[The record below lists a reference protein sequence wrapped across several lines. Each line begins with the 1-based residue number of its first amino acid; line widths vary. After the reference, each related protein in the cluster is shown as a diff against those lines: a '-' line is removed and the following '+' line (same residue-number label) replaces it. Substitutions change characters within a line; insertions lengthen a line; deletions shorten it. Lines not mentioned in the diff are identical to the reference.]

1 MSKTVIGM
9 DIGGTNLRG
18 ALVTPEGRILKQ
30 LKIASDADD
39 GIDAVVDNI
48 ARLVGELSREGGV
61 SGVGIGIAGV
71 IDSRAGVITQ
81 APNIANVV
89 NYPIRDNLAKKLGG
103 DINIA
108 IENDA
113 NCAALGEWWMGAGRD
128 AASIVM
134 ITLGTGVGGGII
146 LDGKLWSGADGMG
159 GEVGHMTIYPDGALC
174 NCGNYGCL
182 ESCASAT
189 AVRRMVK
196 ETLAEPEVETILRD
210 IAPKTD
216 PDDMPEVVMSAALK
230 GDAASIRIWEKFGVA
245 LGIGMASL
253 VNILNVEMIVIGGGV
268 ARAWDMFIGPAKA
281 ELKKRGLRAPAER
294 VRVERARLDGDE
306 GILGAAYLALGGR

>member
-1 MSKTVIGM
+1 MGKTVIGM

-18 ALVTPEGRILKQ
+18 ALVTPEGRILRQ
-30 LKIASDADD
+30 LKIASGAHD

-48 ARLVGELSREGGV
+48 AKLVDELGEGGV

-81 APNIANVV
+81 APNIANVT
-89 NYPIRDNLAKKLGG
+89 NYPIRDNLVRKLGSG
-103 DINIA
+103 TNVIV
-108 IENDA
+108 ENDA
-113 NCAALGEWWMGAGRD
+113 NCAALGEWWTGAGKD

-159 GEVGHMTIYPDGALC
+159 GEVGHMTVYPDGALC

-182 ESCASAT
+182 ESYASAT
-189 AVRRMVK
+189 AVRRMVR
-196 ETLAEPEVETILRD
+196 ETLANTEVKTVLRD
-210 IAPKTD
+210 TVPEAD
-216 PDDMPEVVMSAALK
+216 PDDIPEVVMKAALE
-230 GDAASIRIWEKFGVA
+230 GDAASIDIWERFGVA

-253 VNILNVEMIVIGGGV
+253 VNILNVEMIVLGGGV
-268 ARAWDMFIGPAKA
+268 ARAWDMFIGPARA

-294 VRVERARLDGDE
+294 VVIERARLNGDE

>member
-1 MSKTVIGM
+1 MIGM

-30 LKIASDADD
+30 LKIASGAHD
-39 GIDAVVDNI
+39 GIDAVVNNI
-48 ARLVGELSREGGV
+48 AKLVDELGEGGV

-71 IDSRAGVITQ
+71 IDSKSGVITQ
-81 APNIANVV
+81 APNIANVT
-89 NYPIRDNLAKKLGG
+89 NYPIRDNLVRKLGSG
-103 DINIA
+103 VGVIV
-108 IENDA
+108 ENDA
-113 NCAALGEWWMGAGRD
+113 NCAALGEWWTGAGKD

-146 LDGKLWSGADGMG
+146 LGGKLWSGADGMG
-159 GEVGHMTIYPDGALC
+159 GEVGHMTVYPDGALC

-182 ESCASAT
+182 ESYASAT

-196 ETLAEPEVETILRD
+196 EALAKPEVKTVLRD
-210 IAPKTD
+210 RVLETD
-216 PDDMPEVVMSAALK
+216 PDDIPEVVMKAALE
-230 GDAASIRIWEKFGVA
+230 GDAASIDIWERFGVA

-253 VNILNVEMIVIGGGV
+253 VNILNVEMIVLGGGV
-268 ARAWDMFIGPAKA
+268 AKAWDMFIGPART

-294 VRVERARLDGDE
+294 VVIERARLNGDE

>member
-1 MSKTVIGM
+1 MDKTVIGM

-18 ALVTPEGRILKQ
+18 ALVTPEGRIVRQ

-48 ARLVGELSREGGV
+48 ARLVSELGREGDV
-61 SGVGIGIAGV
+61 SGVGVGIAGV

-89 NYPIRDNLAKKLGG
+89 NYPIRDNLVKKLGG

-146 LDGKLWSGADGMG
+146 LGGKLWSGADGMG

-216 PDDMPEVVMSAALK
+216 PDDMPEAVMSAALK
-230 GDAASIRIWEKFGVA
+230 GDAASIRIWERFGVA

-281 ELKKRGLRAPAER
+281 ELKKRGLRAPTER

-306 GILGAAYLALGGR
+306 GILGAAYLVLGGR

>member
-1 MSKTVIGM
+1 MGKTVIGM

-18 ALVTPEGRILKQ
+18 ALVTPEGRILRQ
-30 LKIASDADD
+30 LKIASEAHD

-48 ARLVGELSREGGV
+48 AKLVDELGEGGV

-71 IDSRAGVITQ
+71 IDSKSGVITQ
-81 APNIANVV
+81 APNIANVT
-89 NYPIRDNLAKKLGG
+89 NYPIRDNLVRKLGSG
-103 DINIA
+103 TNVIV
-108 IENDA
+108 ENDA
-113 NCAALGEWWMGAGRD
+113 NCAALGEWWTGAGKD
-128 AASIVM
+128 ISSLVM

-146 LDGKLWSGADGMG
+146 LGGKLWSGADGMG
-159 GEVGHMTIYPDGALC
+159 GEVGHMTVYPDGALC

-182 ESCASAT
+182 ESYASAT

-196 ETLAEPEVETILRD
+196 EALAKAEVKTVLRD
-210 IAPKTD
+210 RVPETD
-216 PDDMPEVVMSAALK
+216 PDDIPEAVMKAALE
-230 GDAASIRIWEKFGVA
+230 GDAASIDIWERFGVA

-253 VNILNVEMIVIGGGV
+253 VNILNVEMIVLGGGV
-268 ARAWDMFIGPAKA
+268 ARAWDMFIGPARA

-294 VRVERARLDGDE
+294 VVIERAKLNGDE

>member
-30 LKIASDADD
+30 LRIASDADD

-48 ARLVGELSREGGV
+48 ARLVSELSREGGV

-89 NYPIRDNLAKKLGG
+89 NYPIRDNLVKRLGSG
-103 DINIA
+103 INVA

-128 AASIVM
+128 VSSIVM

-159 GEVGHMTIYPDGALC
+159 GEVGHMTIYPDGAL
-174 NCGNYGCL
+174 
-182 ESCASAT
+182 
-189 AVRRMVK
+189 
-196 ETLAEPEVETILRD
+196 
-210 IAPKTD
+210 
-216 PDDMPEVVMSAALK
+216 
-230 GDAASIRIWEKFGVA
+230 
-245 LGIGMASL
+245 
-253 VNILNVEMIVIGGGV
+253 
-268 ARAWDMFIGPAKA
+268 
-281 ELKKRGLRAPAER
+281 
-294 VRVERARLDGDE
+294 
-306 GILGAAYLALGGR
+306 

>member
-1 MSKTVIGM
+1 MIGM

-18 ALVTPEGRILKQ
+18 ALVTPEGRILRQ
-30 LKIASDADD
+30 LKIASGAHD
-39 GIDAVVDNI
+39 GIDAVVENI
-48 ARLVGELSREGGV
+48 AKLVDELGEGGV

-71 IDSRAGVITQ
+71 IDSKSGVITQ

-89 NYPIRDNLAKKLGG
+89 NYPIRDNLVRKLGSG
-103 DINIA
+103 VGVIV
-108 IENDA
+108 ENDA
-113 NCAALGEWWMGAGRD
+113 NCAALGEWWIGAGKD

-159 GEVGHMTIYPDGALC
+159 GEVGHMTVYPDGALC

-182 ESCASAT
+182 ESYASAT
-189 AVRRMVK
+189 AVRRMVR
-196 ETLAEPEVETILRD
+196 ETLAKTEVKTVLRD
-210 IAPKTD
+210 RVPETD
-216 PDDMPEVVMSAALK
+216 PDDIPEVVMKAALE
-230 GDAASIRIWEKFGVA
+230 GDAASIDIWERFGVA

-253 VNILNVEMIVIGGGV
+253 VNILNVEMIVLGGGV
-268 ARAWDMFIGPAKA
+268 ARAWDMFIGPARA

-294 VRVERARLDGDE
+294 VVIERARLNGDE

>member
-1 MSKTVIGM
+1 MGKTVIGM

-18 ALVTPEGRILKQ
+18 ALVTPEGRILRH
-30 LKIASDADD
+30 LKIASGAHD
-39 GIDAVVDNI
+39 GIDAVVENI
-48 ARLVGELSREGGV
+48 AKLVDELGEGGV

-71 IDSRAGVITQ
+71 IDSKSGVITQ
-81 APNIANVV
+81 APNIANVT
-89 NYPIRDNLAKKLGG
+89 NYPIRDNLVRKLGSG
-103 DINIA
+103 VGVIV
-108 IENDA
+108 ENDA
-113 NCAALGEWWMGAGRD
+113 NCAALGEWWTGAGKD

-159 GEVGHMTIYPDGALC
+159 GEVGHMTVYPDGALC

-182 ESCASAT
+182 ESYASAT
-189 AVRRMVK
+189 AVRRMVR
-196 ETLAEPEVETILRD
+196 ETLAKPEVKTVLRD
-210 IAPKTD
+210 RVPETD
-216 PDDMPEVVMSAALK
+216 PDDIPEVVMKAALE
-230 GDAASIRIWEKFGVA
+230 GDAASIDIWERFGVA

-253 VNILNVEMIVIGGGV
+253 VNILNVEMIVLGGGV
-268 ARAWDMFIGPAKA
+268 ARAWDMFIGPARA

-294 VRVERARLDGDE
+294 VVIERAKLNGDE

>member
-1 MSKTVIGM
+1 MGKTVIGM

-18 ALVTPEGRILKQ
+18 ALVTPEGRILRQ
-30 LKIASDADD
+30 LKIASEAHD

-48 ARLVGELSREGGV
+48 AKLVDELGEGGV

-71 IDSRAGVITQ
+71 IDSKSGVITQ
-81 APNIANVV
+81 APNIANVT
-89 NYPIRDNLAKKLGG
+89 NYPIRDNLVRKLGSG
-103 DINIA
+103 TNVIV
-108 IENDA
+108 ENDA
-113 NCAALGEWWMGAGRD
+113 NCAALGEWWTGAGKD
-128 AASIVM
+128 ISSLVM

-159 GEVGHMTIYPDGALC
+159 GEVGHMTVYPDGALC

-182 ESCASAT
+182 ESYASAT

-196 ETLAEPEVETILRD
+196 ETLAKTEVKTVLRD
-210 IAPKTD
+210 RVPETD
-216 PDDMPEVVMSAALK
+216 PDDIPEVVMKAALE
-230 GDAASIRIWEKFGVA
+230 GDAASIDIWERFGVA

-253 VNILNVEMIVIGGGV
+253 VNILNVEMIVLGGGV
-268 ARAWDMFIGPAKA
+268 ARAWDMFIGPARA
-281 ELKKRGLRAPAER
+281 ELKKRSLRAPAER
-294 VRVERARLDGDE
+294 VVIERARLNGDE

>member
-1 MSKTVIGM
+1 MGKTVIGM

-18 ALVTPEGRILKQ
+18 ALVTPEGRILRQ
-30 LKIASDADD
+30 LKIASGAHD

-48 ARLVGELSREGGV
+48 AKLVDELGEGGV
-61 SGVGIGIAGV
+61 TGVGIGIAGV
-71 IDSRAGVITQ
+71 IDSKSGVITQ
-81 APNIANVV
+81 APNIANVT
-89 NYPIRDNLAKKLGG
+89 NYPIRDNLVSKLSSGVEV
-103 DINIA
+103 IV
-108 IENDA
+108 ENDA
-113 NCAALGEWWMGAGRD
+113 NCAALGEWWIGAGKD
-128 AASIVM
+128 ISSLVM

-159 GEVGHMTIYPDGALC
+159 GEVGHMTVYPDGALC

-182 ESCASAT
+182 ESYASAT

-196 ETLAEPEVETILRD
+196 EALASQDVETVLRD
-210 IAPKTD
+210 TVPETD
-216 PDDMPEVVMSAALK
+216 PDDIPEAVMKAALE
-230 GDAASIRIWEKFGVA
+230 GDAASIDIWERFGVA

-253 VNILNVEMIVIGGGV
+253 VNILNVEMIVLGGGV
-268 ARAWDMFIGPAKA
+268 AKAWDMFIEPARA

-294 VRVERARLDGDE
+294 VVIEKAKLNGDE

>member
-1 MSKTVIGM
+1 MGKTVIGM

-18 ALVTPEGRILKQ
+18 ALVTPEGRILRQ
-30 LKIASDADD
+30 LKIASGAHD
-39 GIDAVVDNI
+39 GIDAVVENI
-48 ARLVGELSREGGV
+48 AKLVDELGEGGV

-71 IDSRAGVITQ
+71 IDSKSGVITQ
-81 APNIANVV
+81 APNIANVT
-89 NYPIRDNLAKKLGG
+89 NYPIRDNLVRKLGSG
-103 DINIA
+103 TNVIV
-108 IENDA
+108 ENDA
-113 NCAALGEWWMGAGRD
+113 NCAALGEWWIGAGKD

-146 LDGKLWSGADGMG
+146 LGGKLWSGADGMG
-159 GEVGHMTIYPDGALC
+159 GEVGHMTVYPDGALC

-182 ESCASAT
+182 ESYASAT

-196 ETLAEPEVETILRD
+196 ETLAKTEVKTVLRD
-210 IAPKTD
+210 RVPETD
-216 PDDMPEVVMSAALK
+216 PDDIPEVVMKAALE
-230 GDAASIRIWEKFGVA
+230 GDAASIDIWERFGVA

-253 VNILNVEMIVIGGGV
+253 VNILNVEMIVLGGGV
-268 ARAWDMFIGPAKA
+268 AKAWDMFIGPARA

-294 VRVERARLDGDE
+294 VAIERAKLNGDE

>member
-48 ARLVGELSREGGV
+48 ARLVSELGREGDV
-61 SGVGIGIAGV
+61 SGVGVGIAGV

-89 NYPIRDNLAKKLGG
+89 NYPIRENLVKKLGG

-113 NCAALGEWWMGAGRD
+113 NCAALGEWWMGAGKD

-146 LDGKLWSGADGMG
+146 LGGKLWSGADGMG

-196 ETLAEPEVETILRD
+196 ETLAESEVETILRD

-216 PDDMPEVVMSAALK
+216 PDDMPEVVMSAALN
-230 GDAASIRIWEKFGVA
+230 GDAASIRIWERFGVA

-253 VNILNVEMIVIGGGV
+253 VNILNVEMIVVGGGV
-268 ARAWDMFIGPAKA
+268 ARAWDMFIGPAKS

-294 VRVERARLDGDE
+294 LRVERARLDGDE